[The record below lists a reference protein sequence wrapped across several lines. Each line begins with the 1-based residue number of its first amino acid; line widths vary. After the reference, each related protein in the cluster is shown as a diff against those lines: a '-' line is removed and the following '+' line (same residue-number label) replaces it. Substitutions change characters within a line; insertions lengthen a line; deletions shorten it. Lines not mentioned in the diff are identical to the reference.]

1 MEQKN
6 LSSTEFKSGYYH
18 SGIPVLMK
26 VLFCIKIVVR
36 CVVTLFCCQGNGVK
50 VTVEDIKE
58 LYNSN
63 KRQMLHGI
71 GGFRSKQFS
80 NLSEFFEHL
89 QPLKKDAYAR
99 W

>member
-1 MEQKN
+1 
-6 LSSTEFKSGYYH
+6 
-18 SGIPVLMK
+18 MK

-36 CVVTLFCCQGNGVK
+36 CVVTLFCYQGNGVK

-80 NLSEFFEHL
+80 NLSELFEHL